1 MGVSTRHKPISTTSE
16 KVLGK
21 APDKTGKPSS
31 VTPSSSNGKKAPS
44 CSGKSST
51 SKKRKKPSC
60 DSDQQSDK
68 ESDDE
73 MTVPKMTK
81 VEYAAFIQFQEDQKK
96 RSTAQRCAAQKEMKV
111 QQDLG
116 QLFLT
121 H

>member
-1 MGVSTRHKPISTTSE
+1 M
-16 KVLGK
+16 
-21 APDKTGKPSS
+21 
-31 VTPSSSNGKKAPS
+31 APS
-44 CSGKSST
+44 CSEKPST
-51 SKKRKKPSC
+51 SKKRKKTFH

-81 VEYAAFIQFQEDQKK
+81 VQYAAFIQFQKDHKK
-96 RSTAQRCAAQKEMKV
+96 RSIVQQCVAQKEIKAK
-111 QQDLG
+111 QDLH